1 MSRGQIPHPT
11 NTEKGTANAQS
22 VQHIV
27 THSLFRKKRIERTAG
42 QLVARL
48 QSQPSL
54 SGCSPSLM
62 GKARCNSGRAFRKE
76 KTTVLRLSWDMCG
89 AKVKKISA
97 QARKDIAENKWSDT
111 IGAIEAPPTIRNAVA
126 TLSLDASNGRRNV
139 RTQPSSKTRRMGTRL
154 RSISQE
160 ERSMAQRSKLFSV
173 LKEKQIQSHVA
184 LFDWSRTVEG
194 CHQCR
199 V

>member
-1 MSRGQIPHPT
+1 
-11 NTEKGTANAQS
+11 
-22 VQHIV
+22 
-27 THSLFRKKRIERTAG
+27 
-42 QLVARL
+42 
-48 QSQPSL
+48 
-54 SGCSPSLM
+54 M

-139 RTQPSSKTRRMGTRL
+139 RPLPSRKTRRMGTRL

-199 V
+199 YQNGRKNDLIGPGALQKSVTASGDLKETLKSKHVADSTKRG